1 MNGMKFNAALI
12 FAIVLQAVALVWY
25 VSKIDSRVNILY
37 EKYEVDSDA
46 EVVEN
51 QVRMKLAI
59 ETLIEDVEAIQKEL
73 SKSPEEDTAKK
84 NFKENI
90 TVDEAASLAIAA
102 INLKSE
108 EKAGIE
114 HIKMSKILSETK
126 VLEKISPQDLKK
138 FDEAAK
144 GKFVK

>member
-59 ETLIEDVEAIQKEL
+59 ETLIEDVDSIQKEL
-73 SKSPEEDTAKK
+73 SKARSKDKKIMKQHEEIFELLQNNTSGSPSY
-84 NFKENI
+84 NY
-90 TVDEAASLAIAA
+90 
-102 INLKSE
+102 
-108 EKAGIE
+108 
-114 HIKMSKILSETK
+114 
-126 VLEKISPQDLKK
+126 
-138 FDEAAK
+138 
-144 GKFVK
+144 

>member
-46 EVVEN
+46 QVVEN

-59 ETLIEDVEAIQKEL
+59 ETLIEDVDSIQKEL
-73 SKSPEEDTAKK
+73 SKARSKDKKIMKQHEEIFEMLQNNTSGSSSYSYD
-84 NFKENI
+84 
-90 TVDEAASLAIAA
+90 
-102 INLKSE
+102 
-108 EKAGIE
+108 
-114 HIKMSKILSETK
+114 
-126 VLEKISPQDLKK
+126 
-138 FDEAAK
+138 
-144 GKFVK
+144 

>member
-12 FAIVLQAVALVWY
+12 FAIVLQAIALVWY

-59 ETLIEDVEAIQKEL
+59 ETLIEDVDSIQKEL
-73 SKSPEEDTAKK
+73 SKARSKDKK
-84 NFKENI
+84 IMKQHGW
-90 TVDEAASLAIAA
+90 TVR
-102 INLKSE
+102 
-108 EKAGIE
+108 
-114 HIKMSKILSETK
+114 
-126 VLEKISPQDLKK
+126 
-138 FDEAAK
+138 
-144 GKFVK
+144 

>member
-46 EVVEN
+46 QVVEN
-51 QVRMKLAI
+51 QVRMKLSI

-73 SKSPEEDTAKK
+73 SKARSKDKKIMKQHEEIFELLQNNTSGSPSY
-84 NFKENI
+84 NY
-90 TVDEAASLAIAA
+90 
-102 INLKSE
+102 
-108 EKAGIE
+108 
-114 HIKMSKILSETK
+114 
-126 VLEKISPQDLKK
+126 
-138 FDEAAK
+138 
-144 GKFVK
+144 

>member
-73 SKSPEEDTAKK
+73 SKARNKDKKIMKQHEEIFELLQNNTSGSPSY
-84 NFKENI
+84 NY
-90 TVDEAASLAIAA
+90 
-102 INLKSE
+102 
-108 EKAGIE
+108 
-114 HIKMSKILSETK
+114 
-126 VLEKISPQDLKK
+126 
-138 FDEAAK
+138 
-144 GKFVK
+144 

>member
-12 FAIVLQAVALVWY
+12 FAIVLQAIALVWY

-59 ETLIEDVEAIQKEL
+59 ETLIEDVDSIQKQL
-73 SKSPEEDTAKK
+73 SKARSKDKKIMKQHEEIFELLQNNTSGSPSY
-84 NFKENI
+84 NY
-90 TVDEAASLAIAA
+90 
-102 INLKSE
+102 
-108 EKAGIE
+108 
-114 HIKMSKILSETK
+114 
-126 VLEKISPQDLKK
+126 
-138 FDEAAK
+138 
-144 GKFVK
+144 

>member
-46 EVVEN
+46 QVVEN

-59 ETLIEDVEAIQKEL
+59 ETLIEDVDSIQKEL
-73 SKSPEEDTAKK
+73 SKARSKDKKIMKQHEEIFELLQNNTSGSPSY
-84 NFKENI
+84 NY
-90 TVDEAASLAIAA
+90 
-102 INLKSE
+102 
-108 EKAGIE
+108 
-114 HIKMSKILSETK
+114 
-126 VLEKISPQDLKK
+126 
-138 FDEAAK
+138 
-144 GKFVK
+144 

>member
-46 EVVEN
+46 QVVEN

-59 ETLIEDVEAIQKEL
+59 ETLIEDVDSIQKEL
-73 SKSPEEDTAKK
+73 SKARSKDKKIMKQHEEIFELLQNNTSGSSSYSYD
-84 NFKENI
+84 
-90 TVDEAASLAIAA
+90 
-102 INLKSE
+102 
-108 EKAGIE
+108 
-114 HIKMSKILSETK
+114 
-126 VLEKISPQDLKK
+126 
-138 FDEAAK
+138 
-144 GKFVK
+144 

>member
-59 ETLIEDVEAIQKEL
+59 ETLIEDVDSIQKEL
-73 SKSPEEDTAKK
+73 SKARSKDKK
-84 NFKENI
+84 
-90 TVDEAASLAIAA
+90 
-102 INLKSE
+102 IN
-108 EKAGIE
+108 
-114 HIKMSKILSETK
+114 ETT
-126 VLEKISPQDLKK
+126 
-138 FDEAAK
+138 
-144 GKFVK
+144 

>member
-59 ETLIEDVEAIQKEL
+59 ETLIEDVDSIQKEL
-73 SKSPEEDTAKK
+73 SKARSKDKKIMKQHEEIFEMLQNNTSGSSSYDY
-84 NFKENI
+84 
-90 TVDEAASLAIAA
+90 
-102 INLKSE
+102 
-108 EKAGIE
+108 
-114 HIKMSKILSETK
+114 
-126 VLEKISPQDLKK
+126 
-138 FDEAAK
+138 
-144 GKFVK
+144 

>member
-12 FAIVLQAVALVWY
+12 FAIVLQAIALVWY

-51 QVRMKLAI
+51 QVRMKLSI

-73 SKSPEEDTAKK
+73 SKARSKDKKIMKQHEEIFELLQNNTSGSSSYSYD
-84 NFKENI
+84 
-90 TVDEAASLAIAA
+90 
-102 INLKSE
+102 
-108 EKAGIE
+108 
-114 HIKMSKILSETK
+114 
-126 VLEKISPQDLKK
+126 
-138 FDEAAK
+138 
-144 GKFVK
+144 

>member
-12 FAIVLQAVALVWY
+12 FAIVLQAIALVWY

-59 ETLIEDVEAIQKEL
+59 ETLIEDVDSIQKEL
-73 SKSPEEDTAKK
+73 SKARSKDKK
-84 NFKENI
+84 IMKQHEQIFEM
-90 TVDEAASLAIAA
+90 L
-102 INLKSE
+102 
-108 EKAGIE
+108 
-114 HIKMSKILSETK
+114 
-126 VLEKISPQDLKK
+126 QDNTS
-138 FDEAAK
+138 DSSSYDY
-144 GKFVK
+144 

>member
-1 MNGMKFNAALI
+1 MKGMKFNAALI

-59 ETLIEDVEAIQKEL
+59 ETLIEDVDSIQKEL
-73 SKSPEEDTAKK
+73 SKARSKDKKIMKQHEEIFELLQNNTSGSSSYSYD
-84 NFKENI
+84 
-90 TVDEAASLAIAA
+90 
-102 INLKSE
+102 
-108 EKAGIE
+108 
-114 HIKMSKILSETK
+114 
-126 VLEKISPQDLKK
+126 
-138 FDEAAK
+138 
-144 GKFVK
+144 

>member
-46 EVVEN
+46 QVVEN
-51 QVRMKLAI
+51 QVRMKLSI

-73 SKSPEEDTAKK
+73 SKARSKDKKIMKQHEEI
-84 NFKENI
+84 FELHI
-90 TVDEAASLAIAA
+90 SLYE
-102 INLKSE
+102 LK
-108 EKAGIE
+108 
-114 HIKMSKILSETK
+114 
-126 VLEKISPQDLKK
+126 
-138 FDEAAK
+138 
-144 GKFVK
+144 

>member
-12 FAIVLQAVALVWY
+12 FAIVLQAIALVWY

-59 ETLIEDVEAIQKEL
+59 ETLIEDVDSIQKEL
-73 SKSPEEDTAKK
+73 SKARSKDKKIMKQHEEIFELLQNNTSGSPSY
-84 NFKENI
+84 NY
-90 TVDEAASLAIAA
+90 
-102 INLKSE
+102 
-108 EKAGIE
+108 
-114 HIKMSKILSETK
+114 
-126 VLEKISPQDLKK
+126 
-138 FDEAAK
+138 
-144 GKFVK
+144 

>member
-59 ETLIEDVEAIQKEL
+59 ETLIEDVDSIQKEL
-73 SKSPEEDTAKK
+73 SKAKSKDKKIMKQHEEIFELLQNNTSGSSSYSYD
-84 NFKENI
+84 
-90 TVDEAASLAIAA
+90 
-102 INLKSE
+102 
-108 EKAGIE
+108 
-114 HIKMSKILSETK
+114 
-126 VLEKISPQDLKK
+126 
-138 FDEAAK
+138 
-144 GKFVK
+144 

>member
-46 EVVEN
+46 QVVEN
-51 QVRMKLAI
+51 QVRMKLSI

-73 SKSPEEDTAKK
+73 SKARSKDKKIMKQHEEIFLLLQNNTSGSSSYSYD
-84 NFKENI
+84 
-90 TVDEAASLAIAA
+90 
-102 INLKSE
+102 
-108 EKAGIE
+108 
-114 HIKMSKILSETK
+114 
-126 VLEKISPQDLKK
+126 
-138 FDEAAK
+138 
-144 GKFVK
+144 

>member
-12 FAIVLQAVALVWY
+12 FAIVLQAIALVWY

-59 ETLIEDVEAIQKEL
+59 ETLIEDVDSIQKEL
-73 SKSPEEDTAKK
+73 SKARSKDKKIMKQHEEIFELLQNNTSGSSSYSYD
-84 NFKENI
+84 
-90 TVDEAASLAIAA
+90 
-102 INLKSE
+102 
-108 EKAGIE
+108 
-114 HIKMSKILSETK
+114 
-126 VLEKISPQDLKK
+126 
-138 FDEAAK
+138 
-144 GKFVK
+144 